1 MERARGNDSG
11 DGSSR
16 FEIGA
21 EATDMTRYAVLS
33 APENES
39 ARRAVLG
46 SQVVLDLYE
55 CETRHLDDI
64 EWVKKTLVNAARVAG
79 ATIVETVFH
88 KFAPWGISGV
98 VVIAESHLA
107 IHIWPENRYAA
118 IDLFTCGE
126 NVQLDAACAFLTRA
140 FRSRRPVRRRLTRGD
155 HIFADPA
162 KYAEGGRPSGRRAG
176 LAVYKDVQI
185 L

>member
-1 MERARGNDSG
+1 VERARGNDSV
-11 DGSSR
+11 DGSNR
-16 FEIGA
+16 FGIGA
-21 EATDMTRYAVLS
+21 EATDMTRQAVLS
-33 APENES
+33 VLANES

-126 NVQLDAACAFLTRA
+126 NVQLDAACAFLTRE
-140 FRSRRPVRRRLTRGD
+140 FRSRWPVQRRLTRGD
-155 HIFADPA
+155 HVGAPSRARRTLPSRRQGCGLQTTELA
-162 KYAEGGRPSGRRAG
+162 K
-176 LAVYKDVQI
+176 
-185 L
+185 